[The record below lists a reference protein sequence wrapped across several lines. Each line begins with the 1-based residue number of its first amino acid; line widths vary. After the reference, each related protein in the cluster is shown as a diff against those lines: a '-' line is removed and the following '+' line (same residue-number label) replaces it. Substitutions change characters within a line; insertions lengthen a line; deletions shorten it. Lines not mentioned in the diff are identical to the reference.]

1 MPPPPLTDVSDGDDE
16 PDSDAFPDDDPT
28 ACVRRRVREHHPETL
43 ARVWRAADA
52 VASEWTAPPTDS
64 AAVTEPFERRLT
76 SDDRAGLLAVL
87 ETAAE
92 TLGAS
97 LPADPVPAPP
107 YLVVAPTGPIVRA
120 TLPDCRLVV
129 ELRAFT
135 VARAGDGPATYR
147 RGDDRIRVRLR
158 TTTSG

>member
-1 MPPPPLTDVSDGDDE
+1 MPDGDDALDDALSDGDD
-16 PDSDAFPDDDPT
+16 PT
-28 ACVRRRVREHHPETL
+28 ARVRRRVREQHPETL
-43 ARVWRAADA
+43 DRVWRAADA
-52 VASEWTAPPTDS
+52 VADEWTAPPSDRTG
-64 AAVTEPFERRLT
+64 VTEPFERRLT

-92 TLGAS
+92 ALGAS

-107 YLVVAPTGPIVRA
+107 YLVVTATGPILRA

-135 VARAGDGPATYR
+135 VSRASDGPATYR
-147 RGDDRIRVRLR
+147 RDDDRIRVRLR
-158 TTTSG
+158 